1 MGVHLNY
8 FMGGGSLKA
17 QGVISSW
24 MPELEPRSLGDT
36 NAHIAS
42 IFDYVYEISENLND
56 WVLRYG

>member
-42 IFDYVYEISENLND
+42 IFDYVYEILMT
-56 WVLRYG
+56 GC